1 MTASS
6 ASSDFLALQEQLK
19 VRNEQFKVLQEKFLE
34 QRKELFEAKNGDS
47 NNDFMNTL
55 REKLEN
61 ALEKNA
67 QIEKAFAEYQK
78 KKESEV
84 NEISIKLKDSQDEKS
99 QKKEDS
105 YWNFVQIENLLDI
118 MTGIDRTDICEM
130 SKEKIDMR
138 IQQTKESVEECRL
151 KDLMTGYFTEVKLIE
166 KMRNLEVEEL
176 TKKLESSQKLVEE
189 YKKKAEESVES
200 LRFESLMTSKIQEK
214 INNITESLEYH
225 KNLVTELNAEKEK
238 GKKIEEGLE
247 DDEDDF
253 DDEEEDFDDEED
265 IDHEEEDD
273 QEDSSDD
280 EEEISDEEES
290 DYEENEE
297 DNDN

>member
-1 MTASS
+1 
-6 ASSDFLALQEQLK
+6 
-19 VRNEQFKVLQEKFLE
+19 
-34 QRKELFEAKNGDS
+34 
-47 NNDFMNTL
+47 
-55 REKLEN
+55 
-61 ALEKNA
+61 
-67 QIEKAFAEYQK
+67 
-78 KKESEV
+78 
-84 NEISIKLKDSQDEKS
+84 
-99 QKKEDS
+99 
-105 YWNFVQIENLLDI
+105 

-130 SKEKIDMR
+130 PKEKIDMR

-253 DDEEEDFDDEED
+253 DDEEDVDDEE
-265 IDHEEEDD
+265 EDE
-273 QEDSSDD
+273 QEDSSEDD
-280 EEEISDEEES
+280 EEISDEEES
-290 DYEENEE
+290 DYEEDEE